1 MQVVSDGHTRSK
13 VGLMVK
19 IGADKPRTC
28 LLYVNLKTLYL
39 LFLQQPS
46 PTLGER
52 RYKTAIL
59 LVLYACETCVSVT
72 SKKGDKSKVSETKKC

>member
-1 MQVVSDGHTRSK
+1 MEFVTDRHTHSK

-19 IGADKPRTC
+19 IGADKLRTC
-28 LLYVNLKTLYL
+28 LLSVSLKTLYL
-39 LFLQQPS
+39 LSFQEPP
-46 PTLGER
+46 PTLEGR

-59 LVLYACETCVSVT
+59 LVLYACETCVSVA